1 MTTHMQA
8 SARQAAQLLAALAE
22 PEGRADPY
30 PLYDQ
35 LRALGPVVAA
45 VMPGADRLVRARSAP
60 WIADHL
66 VVVEAGVPGG
76 C

>member
-8 SARQAAQLLAALAE
+8 SARRAAQLLAALAE
-22 PEGRADPY
+22 PEGPGRPY

-45 VMPGADRLVRARSAP
+45 PDGA
-60 WIADHL
+60 L
-66 VVVEAGVPGG
+66 VVTG
-76 C
+76 